1 MTDAA
6 SVNGLLSQVR
16 QLMSDKTVSR
26 VERTFT
32 FSEISM
38 LVDTIYKANV
48 TLETSYGDAL
58 LEHLEQQNM
67 LSLDYLQTR
76 PTKDVLKIFRGCLIP
91 TTLVVIPAR

>member
-1 MTDAA
+1 MLTDAA
-6 SVNGLLSQVR
+6 SVNGLLSQVK
-16 QLMSDKTVSR
+16 QLMSDKTVSS

-32 FSEISM
+32 FGEISM

-67 LSLDYLQTR
+67 LSLDYL
-76 PTKDVLKIFRGCLIP
+76 
-91 TTLVVIPAR
+91 